1 VKHLGSPGSLGRQ
14 GRRRVRGLVAWGAAL
29 WIAAAPLAARAETES
44 MRNEAGLGA
53 AAAACT
59 LLYGPAKLLY
69 AGLGGLGAG
78 LAWLLSAGD
87 NEVAGRVLNRS
98 LRGDYVITPA
108 HLRGERPVTF
118 IGRDPG
124 QQQIAQDPVVEEGF

>member
-1 VKHLGSPGSLGRQ
+1 MAGS
-14 GRRRVRGLVAWGAAL
+14 AAL
-29 WIAAAPLAARAETES
+29 WIAAAPLAARAEEET

-69 AGLGGLGAG
+69 AGLGGFGAG
-78 LAWLLSAGD
+78 LAWVLSAGD

-108 HLRGERPVTF
+108 HLRGEREISF

-124 QQQIAQDPVVEEGF
+124 QQQIAQDPVGDEGF

>member
-1 VKHLGSPGSLGRQ
+1 VDHSVRSRF
-14 GRRRVRGLVAWGAAL
+14 VRGLAAGVVALG
-29 WIAAAPLAARAETES
+29 IAAAPLSAGAEET
-44 MRNEAGLGA
+44 MGNEAGLGA
-53 AAAACT
+53 ASAACT
-59 LLYGPAKLLY
+59 LLYGPAKLIY
-69 AGLGGLGAG
+69 AGLGGFGAG

-98 LRGDYVITPA
+98 LRGDYVITPS
-108 HLRGERPVTF
+108 HLRGERPIVF

>member
-1 VKHLGSPGSLGRQ
+1 MQGGWIVKHSVRSHF
-14 GRRRVRGLVAWGAAL
+14 VRGLLACAAAV
-29 WIAAAPLAARAETES
+29 WIAATPIAANAEET
-44 MRNEAGLGA
+44 MGNEAGLGA

-59 LLYGPAKLLY
+59 LLYGPAKLIY
-69 AGLGGLGAG
+69 AGLGSFGAG
-78 LAWLLSAGD
+78 LAWVLSAGD

-98 LRGDYVITPA
+98 LRGDYVITPS
-108 HLRGERPVTF
+108 HLRGEREIVF

>member
-1 VKHLGSPGSLGRQ
+1 
-14 GRRRVRGLVAWGAAL
+14 VRSRFVRH
-29 WIAAAPLAARAETES
+29 IAAGVVALAIATAPLAARADES
-44 MRNEAGLGA
+44 MGNEAGLGA
-53 AAAACT
+53 ASAALT
-59 LLYGPAKLLY
+59 LLYGPAKLVY

-108 HLRGERPVTF
+108 HLRGERSIVF

-124 QQQIAQDPVVEEGF
+124 HQQIAQDPVVEEGF

>member
-1 VKHLGSPGSLGRQ
+1 VRSRFVRNIAAWVVALG
-14 GRRRVRGLVAWGAAL
+14 
-29 WIAAAPLAARAETES
+29 IAAAPLAAKAEES
-44 MRNEAGLGA
+44 MGNEAGLGA

-59 LLYGPAKLLY
+59 LLYGPAKLVY

-78 LAWLLSAGD
+78 LAWVLSAGD

-108 HLRGERPVTF
+108 HLRGEREIVF

-124 QQQIAQDPVVEEGF
+124 QQQIAQDPVVDEGF

>member
-1 VKHLGSPGSLGRQ
+1 V
-14 GRRRVRGLVAWGAAL
+14 AL
-29 WIAAAPLAARAETES
+29 WIAAAPLTARAEEGMGS
-44 MRNEAGLGA
+44 EAGLGA

-59 LLYGPAKLLY
+59 LLYGPAKLVY

-108 HLRGERPVTF
+108 HLRGERSVVF

-124 QQQIAQDPVVEEGF
+124 QQQIAQDPVAEEGF

>member
-1 VKHLGSPGSLGRQ
+1 L
-14 GRRRVRGLVAWGAAL
+14 ACAAAV
-29 WIAAAPLAARAETES
+29 WIAATPIAANAEET
-44 MRNEAGLGA
+44 MGNEAGLGA

-59 LLYGPAKLLY
+59 LLYGPAKLIY
-69 AGLGGLGAG
+69 AGLGSFGAG
-78 LAWLLSAGD
+78 LAWVLSAGD

-98 LRGDYVITPA
+98 LRGDYVITPS
-108 HLRGERPVTF
+108 HLRGEREIVF